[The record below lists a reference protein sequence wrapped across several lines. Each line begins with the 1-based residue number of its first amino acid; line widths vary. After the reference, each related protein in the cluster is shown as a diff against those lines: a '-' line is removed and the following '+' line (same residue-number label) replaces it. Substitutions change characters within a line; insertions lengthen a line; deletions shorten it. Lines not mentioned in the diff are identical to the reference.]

1 VRNPIRETDLYEPVK
16 HYLEDN
22 GYLVRAEVKDCDIA
36 AIKNKDLVVV
46 ELKKSLTIQLL
57 LQATERQ
64 RLTSAVYI
72 AIPAQPKRGKKWRG
86 ILRLLRMLELGLI
99 VVHFDKSGARSEV
112 VLDPLPYDRKKNYK
126 KRRAVI
132 KEIAD
137 RSGDYNT
144 GGSTRTKL
152 ITAYKEEA
160 VYIAYCLSQLGA
172 SKPAKLRALG
182 TGAKT
187 TSILSNN
194 HYGWFQRIDRGIYD
208 ITALGKSQLKDY
220 SELVSQFKRKLKDQ
234 QVD

>member
-1 VRNPIRETDLYEPVK
+1 
-16 HYLEDN
+16 
-22 GYLVRAEVKDCDIA
+22 
-36 AIKNKDLVVV
+36 VVV

-99 VVHFDKSGARSEV
+99 VVHFGKTSTRSEV
-112 VLDPLPYDRKKNYK
+112 VLDPLPYDHKKNYK

-132 KEIAD
+132 REIAD
-137 RSGDYNT
+137 RSGDYNL
-144 GGSTRTKL
+144 GGSTRTRL

-172 SKPAKLRALG
+172 SKPARLRALD
-182 TGAKT
+182 TGPKT
-187 TSILSNN
+187 TSILSSN
-194 HYGWFQRIDRGIYD
+194 HYGWFQRVERGIYD
-208 ITALGKSQLKDY
+208 LTALGTAQLDDY
-220 SELVSQFKRKLKDQ
+220 PELVNRSMEKLQ
-234 QVD
+234 SLQVE